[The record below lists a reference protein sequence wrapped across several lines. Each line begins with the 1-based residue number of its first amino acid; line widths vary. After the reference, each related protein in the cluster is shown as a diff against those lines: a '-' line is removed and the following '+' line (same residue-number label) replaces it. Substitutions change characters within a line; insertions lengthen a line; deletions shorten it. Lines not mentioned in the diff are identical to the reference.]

1 MNGVGSLEYLNREA
15 FEDIDEGNILLRID
29 VIYKHA
35 TVAEDVEQHDKF
47 NENMEYEAEKVD
59 C

>member
-1 MNGVGSLEYLNREA
+1 MGQGVWNTATREA
-15 FEDIDEGNILLRID
+15 FEDVDEGNILLPID

-47 NENMEYEAEKVD
+47 NENMEYDAEKVD